1 MTVHV
6 HNRLKCGGDIDGGD
20 FAVGQFDQVSIILN
34 LKLAF
39 GPSYPTPS
47 FLSLSSLNTRKS
59 DEAASSASMAVTVH
73 VRTFFSLLFQ
83 KIKTENCTCKNIGQ
97 FTNGDILVCHSW
109 DA

>member
-20 FAVGQFDQVSIILN
+20 FTVGRFDQVSIILN

-47 FLSLSSLNTRKS
+47 FLSLSSLSTRKS
-59 DEAASSASMAVTVH
+59 TSMVVTVQVTGARC
-73 VRTFFSLLFQ
+73 VRK
-83 KIKTENCTCKNIGQ
+83 KINTI
-97 FTNGDILVCHSW
+97 
-109 DA
+109 

>member
-20 FAVGQFDQVSIILN
+20 IDGSDFAVERFDQVSIILN

-47 FLSLSSLNTRKS
+47 FLTLSSLNSRKS
-59 DEAASSASMAVTVH
+59 DEAVSSASMAVTVQ
-73 VRTFFSLLFQ
+73 VRTFFSL
-83 KIKTENCTCKNIGQ
+83 
-97 FTNGDILVCHSW
+97 
-109 DA
+109 